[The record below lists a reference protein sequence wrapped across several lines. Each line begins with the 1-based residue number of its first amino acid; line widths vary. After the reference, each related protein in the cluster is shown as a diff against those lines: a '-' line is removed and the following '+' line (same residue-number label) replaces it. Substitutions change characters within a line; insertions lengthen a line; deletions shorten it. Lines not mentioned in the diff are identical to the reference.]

1 MNPNDIPDMPT
12 LREQIDAL
20 DARLMALM
28 AERHALIDRAAQI
41 KSGNGMP
48 ARIDERVEEVV
59 ANVRRH
65 AGQLGLDP
73 DLYDRIWR
81 QLIDAAID
89 QEERQ
94 LKKDRP

>member
-28 AERHALIDRAAQI
+28 ADRHALIDRAAQI

-65 AGQLGLDP
+65 ATQLGLDP
-73 DLYDRIWR
+73 DLYDHIWR
-81 QLIDAAID
+81 RLIDAAID

>member
-20 DARLMALM
+20 DGRLMALM